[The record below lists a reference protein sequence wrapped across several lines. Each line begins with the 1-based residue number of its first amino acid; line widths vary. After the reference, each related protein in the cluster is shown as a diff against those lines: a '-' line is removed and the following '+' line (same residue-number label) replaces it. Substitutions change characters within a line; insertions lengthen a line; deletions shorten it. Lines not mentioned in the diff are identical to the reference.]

1 MKQVLFASLF
11 FCNTLF
17 AQPAVTDTP
26 AVKNTQTSYATAGIS
41 YISNIVFAGR
51 KDSVAVP
58 YISPSVTYYHKS
70 GFYTSGSLSYL
81 SSAAASRVDLFTLS
95 AGYTYEKKDFI
106 AEINAT
112 KYFFSDNSSNV
123 QSQISGYAGAYAG
136 YDFKNIVT
144 VFTDASVTFSSQ
156 PDIFWGTEVSHSF
169 YADKD
174 RLKISPSAYINFGTQ
189 NYYNEYYSYRTHS
202 TGGNGGGANGNGQG
216 GGSTTQTT
224 ATVSVTESKKFQ
236 LLNYELSLPVSYWM
250 GNFKLYTTPVYAIPV
265 NPSAITV
272 NGATTKE
279 TISNTFYWQ
288 AGLEYSFEIKR
299 KAQKKR

>member
-1 MKQVLFASLF
+1 MKPVLFTSLF

-17 AQPAVTDTP
+17 AQQAITDTP
-26 AVKNTQTSYATAGIS
+26 AVNNTPASYATAGIS

-58 YISPSVTYYHKS
+58 YISPSIAYYHKS
-70 GFYTSGSLSYL
+70 GFYSSGSLSYL
-81 SSAAASRVDLFTLS
+81 SSATESRVDLFTLT
-95 AGYTYEKKDFI
+95 AGFTYEKKEFI

-112 KYFFSDNSSNV
+112 KYFFSDKSSNV

-136 YDFKNIVT
+136 YNFKNIIT
-144 VFTDASVTFSSQ
+144 LFTDASVTFSSK
-156 PDIFWGTEVSHSF
+156 PDIFWGTEASHSF

-202 TGGNGGGANGNGQG
+202 TGGNGGGTNGNGQG
-216 GGSTTQTT
+216 SGSTQTT

-236 LLNYELSLPVSYWM
+236 LLNYELSLPVAYWF
-250 GNFKLYTTPVYAIPV
+250 GNFKLFATPVYAIPV

-272 NGATTKE
+272 NGFTTKE
-279 TISNTFYWQ
+279 TLSNTFYWQ
-288 AGLEYSFEIKR
+288 AGVEYSFEKKR
-299 KAQKKR
+299 KVSKRG